1 MFWFAVSMAARSVFV
16 TIQKAAEYR
25 AGDITIC
32 YGVTNGVRDI
42 GSVTPVVSLIVA
54 LAVNARSASMTL
66 VTYFQLKSDEVRKG
80 NEARSYAR
88 GKTEGKAEELASARE
103 WFERKVE
110 AEARGEP
117 FNEPFP
123 GTEEDSEQSE

>member
-25 AGDITIC
+25 AGDLTIC

-88 GKTEGKAEELASARE
+88 GKAEGKAEELASARE